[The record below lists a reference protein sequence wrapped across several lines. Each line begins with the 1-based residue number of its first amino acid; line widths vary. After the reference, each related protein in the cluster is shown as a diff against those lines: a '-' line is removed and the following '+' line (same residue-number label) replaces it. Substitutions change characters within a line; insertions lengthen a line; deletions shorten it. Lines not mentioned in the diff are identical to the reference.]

1 MVDLPGVKIIQE
13 WHHQALAQIDLHQ
26 GHGYIL
32 PALDRGHLLQH
43 GQRTAVLHLVRS
55 KTEVKRR
62 HTADLDKEIF
72 CYLEPPQN
80 E

>member
-1 MVDLPGVKIIQE
+1 MVNLPGVKIIQE
-13 WHHQALAQIDLHQ
+13 WHHQALTQVDLHQ

-55 KTEVKRR
+55 GLRSNQDTLLTLTKRFFVIWNPTE
-62 HTADLDKEIF
+62 
-72 CYLEPPQN
+72 
-80 E
+80 